1 MNWDQFEGKWK
12 QFKGSVKE
20 RWGRLTDDDLD
31 MIDGRHQQLVG
42 VLQERYG
49 IEKEIAESEIAEFLK
64 TIREEVA
71 SRSGDRENLR
81 RAM

>member
-1 MNWDQFEGKWK
+1 
-12 QFKGSVKE
+12 
-20 RWGRLTDDDLD
+20 

>member
-20 RWGRLTDDDLD
+20 HWGRLTDDDLD

-81 RAM
+81 RAV